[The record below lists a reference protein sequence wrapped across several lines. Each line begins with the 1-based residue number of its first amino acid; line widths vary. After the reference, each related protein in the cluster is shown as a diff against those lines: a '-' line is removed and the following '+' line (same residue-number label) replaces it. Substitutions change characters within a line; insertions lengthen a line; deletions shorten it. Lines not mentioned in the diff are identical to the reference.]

1 MVNNQATIA
10 QWRIKNKQNC
20 GFYWLSTVNP
30 YPLSLN
36 TNILYLLTM
45 FCDTDISSLCNLHC
59 SKKINME
66 VVIKAMD
73 ILNQFGWHHFISD
86 CISHFLYQL
95 PQFMITCIYTWHF
108 LSYSYNDPKY
118 NIHSQYHIYKI
129 TKEKWTILCR
139 RNSCFLLLQLAKIWN
154 TSTKG
159 GIMVQR
165 GAYWLNKL
173 SS

>member
-45 FCDTDISSLCNLHC
+45 FCVTDISNLCNSHC
-59 SKKINME
+59 STKINME

-73 ILNQFGWHHFISD
+73 IQNQFGWHHYISD
-86 CISHFLYQL
+86 CISHFFFYQL
-95 PQFMITCIYTWHF
+95 PQFMITCTYTWPF
-108 LSYSYNDPKY
+108 LSYSYNFQSTISTV
-118 NIHSQYHIYKI
+118 NTIYIK
-129 TKEKWTILCR
+129 TKEKETILFR
-139 RNSCFLLLQLAKIWN
+139 RNICFFAF
-154 TSTKG
+154 
-159 GIMVQR
+159 
-165 GAYWLNKL
+165 APC
-173 SS
+173 

>member
-45 FCDTDISSLCNLHC
+45 FCVTDISNLCNSHC
-59 SKKINME
+59 STKINME

-73 ILNQFGWHHFISD
+73 IQNQFGWHHYISD
-86 CISHFLYQL
+86 CISHFFYQL
-95 PQFMITCIYTWHF
+95 PQFMITCTYTWPF
-108 LSYSYNDPKY
+108 LSYSYNFQSTISTV
-118 NIHSQYHIYKI
+118 NTIYIK
-129 TKEKWTILCR
+129 TKEKETILFR
-139 RNSCFLLLQLAKIWN
+139 RNICFFAF
-154 TSTKG
+154 
-159 GIMVQR
+159 
-165 GAYWLNKL
+165 APC
-173 SS
+173 

>member
-45 FCDTDISSLCNLHC
+45 FCVTDISNLCNSHC
-59 SKKINME
+59 STKINME

-73 ILNQFGWHHFISD
+73 IQNQFGWHHYISD
-86 CISHFLYQL
+86 CISHFFYQL
-95 PQFMITCIYTWHF
+95 PQFMITCTYTWPF
-108 LSYSYNDPKY
+108 LSYSYNFQSTISTV
-118 NIHSQYHIYKI
+118 NTIYIK
-129 TKEKWTILCR
+129 TKEKETILFR
-139 RNSCFLLLQLAKIWN
+139 RNICFFAFA
-154 TSTKG
+154 T
-159 GIMVQR
+159 
-165 GAYWLNKL
+165 Y
-173 SS
+173 

>member
-10 QWRIKNKQNC
+10 QWQIKNKQNC

-59 SKKINME
+59 STKINME

-86 CISHFLYQL
+86 CISHFFYQV
-95 PQFMITCIYTWHF
+95 TWPL
-108 LSYSYNDPKY
+108 LSYRCNVPQY
-118 NIHSQYHIYKI
+118 NIHSQYHIHKKRKKSERFYAEE
-129 TKEKWTILCR
+129 THVFCFCNFLRFGTHRQKW
-139 RNSCFLLLQLAKIWN
+139 A
-154 TSTKG
+154 
-159 GIMVQR
+159 
-165 GAYWLNKL
+165 
-173 SS
+173 

>member
-45 FCDTDISSLCNLHC
+45 FCVTDIFNLCNLHC
-59 SKKINME
+59 STKINME

-86 CISHFLYQL
+86 CISHFFYQL
-95 PQFMITCIYTWHF
+95 PQFMITCIYTWPF
-108 LSYSYNDPKY
+108 LSYSCNVPQY
-118 NIHSQYHIYKI
+118 NIHSQYHIHKKRKKSERFYAEE
-129 TKEKWTILCR
+129 THVF
-139 RNSCFLLLQLAKIWN
+139 CFCTLLRFGTHRQ
-154 TSTKG
+154 KG
-159 GIMVQR
+159 
-165 GAYWLNKL
+165 A
-173 SS
+173 

>member
-10 QWRIKNKQNC
+10 QWQIKNKQNC

-45 FCDTDISSLCNLHC
+45 FCVTDISNLCNLHC
-59 SKKINME
+59 STKINME

-86 CISHFLYQL
+86 CISHFLYKL

-159 GIMVQR
+159 GIMV
-165 GAYWLNKL
+165 K
-173 SS
+173 

>member
-45 FCDTDISSLCNLHC
+45 FCVTDISNLCNSHC
-59 SKKINME
+59 STKINME

-73 ILNQFGWHHFISD
+73 IQNQFGWHHYISD
-86 CISHFLYQL
+86 CISHFFFYQL
-95 PQFMITCIYTWHF
+95 PQFMIACTYTRPF
-108 LSYSYNDPKY
+108 LSYSYNFQSTISTV
-118 NIHSQYHIYKI
+118 NTIYIK
-129 TKEKWTILCR
+129 TKEKETILFR
-139 RNSCFLLLQLAKIWN
+139 RNICFFAFA
-154 TSTKG
+154 T
-159 GIMVQR
+159 
-165 GAYWLNKL
+165 Y
-173 SS
+173 

>member
-1 MVNNQATIA
+1 MAFIDFQPWT
-10 QWRIKNKQNC
+10 RILFPWIQI
-20 GFYWLSTVNP
+20 FYIYWQCFV
-30 YPLSLN
+30 
-36 TNILYLLTM
+36 ILIFPVCVIY
-45 FCDTDISSLCNLHC
+45 IVV
-59 SKKINME
+59 KKINME

-95 PQFMITCIYTWHF
+95 PQFIITCMYTWPF

-118 NIHSQYHIYKI
+118 NIHSQYHKHKKRKKSERFYAEEIHV
-129 TKEKWTILCR
+129 
-139 RNSCFLLLQLAKIWN
+139 FLLLQLTKIWN

-159 GIMVQR
+159 GIMVKK
-165 GAYWLNKL
+165 GAFWLNKL